1 MASGGAR
8 ARSGPAPDPNALR
21 RDRKDDQ
28 AGWTSLPAQGR
39 EGKAPSW
46 PLVDPTPRELKLW
59 TEFWKKPQAIL
70 WERNQQEW
78 AVALHIRTL
87 TEAEIGGATTNLRTL
102 LRQQAGELLLTIPA
116 MLSARIR
123 ITTDEVAEKR
133 TELEKAPSVRN
144 MSARDRLKAVGGGEG

>member
-28 AGWTSLPAQGR
+28 GWTSLPAEGR
-39 EGKAPSW
+39 QGKAPSW

-87 TEAEIGGATTNLRTL
+87 TEAEVAGATTNLRTL

-116 MLSARIR
+116 MYSARVKIV
-123 ITTDEVAEKR
+123 TDEVAEKR
-133 TELEKAPSVRN
+133 NEVNPAPRAL
-144 MSARDRLKAVGGGEG
+144 SARDRLKAVSGGEG